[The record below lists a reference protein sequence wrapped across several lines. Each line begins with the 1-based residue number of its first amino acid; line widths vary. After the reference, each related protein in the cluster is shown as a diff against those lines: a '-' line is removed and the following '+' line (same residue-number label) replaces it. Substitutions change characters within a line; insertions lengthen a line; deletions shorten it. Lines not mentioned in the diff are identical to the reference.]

1 METVGKSLKPEIPPR
16 PKAQAANPWRPVG
29 KGSCPHGSRA
39 IVYIYIYI
47 YVLVY
52 IYIYMYM
59 YIYICIVTHTEQY
72 ANIYRF
78 VDSSMNRCI
87 PVLICYSFVTRIQA
101 WARSV
106 WGSVARLGVLSSQ
119 KVPTC

>member
-39 IVYIYIYI
+39 IAYIYIH
-47 YVLVY
+47 V
-52 IYIYMYM
+52 YIYMYM
-59 YIYICIVTHTEQY
+59 YIYMYIFTHTEQY

-87 PVLICYSFVTRIQA
+87 PVLICYSFVTRIQV